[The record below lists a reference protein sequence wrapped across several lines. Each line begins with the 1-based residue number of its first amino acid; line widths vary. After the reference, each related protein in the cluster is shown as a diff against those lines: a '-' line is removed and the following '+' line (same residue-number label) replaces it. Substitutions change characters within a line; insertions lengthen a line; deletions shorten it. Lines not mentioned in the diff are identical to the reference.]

1 MPFVRISLRKDL
13 ADSTKEKI
21 SDVVHDALVQEFRIP
36 QNDYFHIIEELDA
49 HQIKYPKEYLS
60 ISHSD
65 NIVFI
70 KIVAATGRSVEQK
83 RKLYSEIGHG
93 ISKNTNIRIEDII
106 IILIENDGYNNWSFG
121 NGEMQ
126 KPKHI

>member
-13 ADSTKEKI
+13 ADGAKERI
-21 SDVVHDALVQEFRIP
+21 SEVIHDALVQEFRIP

-83 RKLYSEIGHG
+83 KTLFGNWSWNIE
-93 ISKNTNIRIEDII
+93 NTNIRIEDII